1 MMTQIDPDDRTTTF
15 TFSPDDW
22 IVHRHYGIG
31 QVKAVETKA
40 IGEEET
46 TYYKIEAHN
55 DSTIWVPVNSEAEL
69 LRPAASEDE
78 FGEVV
83 QVLKRPSRKMS
94 VHFQARVAHIHKVS
108 REGNPVMLA
117 RAVRDLWARRSRR
130 GQLSNTEES
139 AWRRLVNRLI
149 AEWSVSMGLDETQ
162 ANQKL
167 YNLLEEHAL
176 PSIANANS

>member
-1 MMTQIDPDDRTTTF
+1 MMTQIDPSDRSTLC

-31 QVKAVETKA
+31 QIKAVETKA

-46 TYYKIEAHN
+46 TYYKIAAHN
-55 DSTIWVPVNSEAEL
+55 DSTIWVPIGNEEAL
-69 LRPAASEDE
+69 LRRAASKDE
-78 FGEVV
+78 FAEVV
-83 QVLKRPSRKMS
+83 LVLQRPSRKMNAQ
-94 VHFQARVAHIHKVS
+94 FQTRLARIRKVS

-117 RAVRDLWARRSRR
+117 RTVRDLWARRSRR
-130 GQLSNTEES
+130 GQLSNTEET
-139 AWRRLVNRLI
+139 AWRRLVDRLI

-167 YNLLEEHAL
+167 YSLLERHAL
-176 PSIANANS
+176 PSVAAA

>member
-1 MMTQIDPDDRTTTF
+1 MTQIGTGNGC

-55 DSTIWVPVNSEAEL
+55 DSTIWVPVSSEEDL

-78 FGEVV
+78 FAEVV
-83 QVLKRPSRKMS
+83 QVLKRPSRKMNS
-94 VHFQARVAHIHKVS
+94 QFQTRVARIRKVS
-108 REGNPVMLA
+108 REGNPVTLA
-117 RAVRDLWARRSRR
+117 RTVRDLWARRSRR

-139 AWRRLVNRLI
+139 AWRRLADRLV
-149 AEWSVSMGLDETQ
+149 AEWTVSMGMDEDQ
-162 ANQKL
+162 VSQRM
-167 YNLLEEHAL
+167 YNLLEEHAVV
-176 PSIANANS
+176 STASS

>member
-1 MMTQIDPDDRTTTF
+1 MMTQIGPRNTSTTC

-46 TYYKIEAHN
+46 TYYKIDAHN
-55 DSTIWVPVNSEAEL
+55 DSTIWVPVTSEEDL
-69 LRPAASEDE
+69 LRPAASEE
-78 FGEVV
+78 QFAEVV
-83 QVLKRPSRKMS
+83 QVLKRPSRKMNG
-94 VHFQARVAHIHKVS
+94 HFQTRIARIRKVS

-117 RAVRDLWARRSRR
+117 RTVRDLWARRSRR

-139 AWRRLVNRLI
+139 AWRRLVDRLI
-149 AEWSVSMGLDETQ
+149 AEWTVSMDLNEDQ
-162 ANQKL
+162 ANKRL

-176 PSIANANS
+176 PSIAAAA

>member
-1 MMTQIDPDDRTTTF
+1 MMTQLGPDNTHTTC
-15 TFSPDDW
+15 TFSPEDW

-46 TYYKIEAHN
+46 TYYKVEAHN
-55 DSTIWVPVNSEAEL
+55 DSTIWVPVSSEEDL
-69 LRPAASEDE
+69 LRPAASEE
-78 FGEVV
+78 QFAEVV
-83 QVLKRPSRKMS
+83 QVLKRPSRKMNGQ
-94 VHFQARVAHIHKVS
+94 FQTRIARIRKVS

-117 RAVRDLWARRSRR
+117 RTVRDLWGRRSRR

-139 AWRRLVNRLI
+139 AWRRLVDRLI
-149 AEWSVSMGLDETQ
+149 AEWTVSMDLDETQ

-176 PSIANANS
+176 PSIAAS

>member
-1 MMTQIDPDDRTTTF
+1 MMTQIGPSNTNTTC

-46 TYYKIEAHN
+46 TYYKIDAHN
-55 DSTIWVPVNSEAEL
+55 DSTIWVPVTSEEEL
-69 LRPAASEDE
+69 LRPAASEE
-78 FGEVV
+78 QFAEVV
-83 QVLKRPSRKMS
+83 QVLKRPSRKMNG
-94 VHFQARVAHIHKVS
+94 HFQTRIARIRKVS

-117 RAVRDLWARRSRR
+117 RTVRDLWARRSRR

-139 AWRRLVNRLI
+139 AWRRLVDRLI
-149 AEWSVSMGLDETQ
+149 AEWTVSMDLNEDQ
-162 ANQKL
+162 ANKRL

-176 PSIANANS
+176 PSIAAAA

>member
-1 MMTQIDPDDRTTTF
+1 MMTQIGPSNTNTTC

-46 TYYKIEAHN
+46 TYYKIDAHN
-55 DSTIWVPVNSEAEL
+55 DSTIWVPVTSEEDL
-69 LRPAASEDE
+69 LRPAASEE
-78 FGEVV
+78 QFAEVV
-83 QVLKRPSRKMS
+83 QVLKRPSRKMNG
-94 VHFQARVAHIHKVS
+94 HFQTRIARIRKVS

-117 RAVRDLWARRSRR
+117 RTVRDLWARRSRR

-139 AWRRLVNRLI
+139 AWRRLVDRLI
-149 AEWSVSMGLDETQ
+149 AEWTVSMDLNEDQ
-162 ANQKL
+162 ANKRL

-176 PSIANANS
+176 PSIAAAA

>member
-1 MMTQIDPDDRTTTF
+1 MMTQIGPSNTNTTC

-46 TYYKIEAHN
+46 TYYKIDAHN
-55 DSTIWVPVNSEAEL
+55 DSTIWVPVTSEEEL
-69 LRPAASEDE
+69 LRPAASEE
-78 FGEVV
+78 QFAEVV
-83 QVLKRPSRKMS
+83 QVLKRPSRKMNG
-94 VHFQARVAHIHKVS
+94 HFQTRIARIRKVS

-117 RAVRDLWARRSRR
+117 RTVRDLWARRSRR

-139 AWRRLVNRLI
+139 AWRRLVGRLI
-149 AEWSVSMGLDETQ
+149 AEWTVSMDLNEDQ
-162 ANQKL
+162 ANKRL

-176 PSIANANS
+176 PSIAAAA

>member
-1 MMTQIDPDDRTTTF
+1 MMTQIGPRNTSTTC

-46 TYYKIEAHN
+46 TYYKIDAHN
-55 DSTIWVPVNSEAEL
+55 DSTIWVPVTSEEDL
-69 LRPAASEDE
+69 LRPAASEE
-78 FGEVV
+78 QFAEVV
-83 QVLKRPSRKMS
+83 QVLKRPSRKMNG
-94 VHFQARVAHIHKVS
+94 HFQTRIARIRKVS

-117 RAVRDLWARRSRR
+117 RTVRDLWARRSRR

-139 AWRRLVNRLI
+139 AWRRLVDRLI
-149 AEWSVSMGLDETQ
+149 AEWTVSMDLNEDQ
-162 ANQKL
+162 ANKRL
-167 YNLLEEHAL
+167 YNLLEAHAL
-176 PSIANANS
+176 PSIAAAA

>member
-1 MMTQIDPDDRTTTF
+1 MMTQIGPRNTSTTC

-31 QVKAVETKA
+31 QVKAIETKA

-46 TYYKIEAHN
+46 TYYKIDAHN
-55 DSTIWVPVNSEAEL
+55 DSTIWVPIDSEEDL
-69 LRPAASEDE
+69 LRPAASEE
-78 FGEVV
+78 QFAEVV
-83 QVLKRPSRKMS
+83 QVLKRPSRKMNG
-94 VHFQARVAHIHKVS
+94 HFQTRIARIRKVS

-117 RAVRDLWARRSRR
+117 RTVRDLWARRSRR

-139 AWRRLVNRLI
+139 AWRRLVDRLI
-149 AEWSVSMGLDETQ
+149 AEWTVSMDLNEDQ
-162 ANQKL
+162 ANKRL

-176 PSIANANS
+176 PSIAAAA

>member
-1 MMTQIDPDDRTTTF
+1 MMTQIGPRNTSTTC

-46 TYYKIEAHN
+46 TYYKIDAHN
-55 DSTIWVPVNSEAEL
+55 DSTIWVPIDSEEDL
-69 LRPAASEDE
+69 LRPAASEE
-78 FGEVV
+78 QFAEVV
-83 QVLKRPSRKMS
+83 QVLKRPSRKMNAQ
-94 VHFQARVAHIHKVS
+94 FQTRIARIRKVS

-117 RAVRDLWARRSRR
+117 RTVRDLWARRNRR
-130 GQLSNTEES
+130 GQLSNTEET
-139 AWRRLVNRLI
+139 AWRRLVDRLI
-149 AEWSVSMGLDETQ
+149 AEWTVSMDLEEDQ

-167 YNLLEEHAL
+167 YTLLETHAL
-176 PSIANANS
+176 PSVAA

>member
-1 MMTQIDPDDRTTTF
+1 MMTQIGSRNTSTTC

-46 TYYKIEAHN
+46 TYYKIDAHN
-55 DSTIWVPVNSEAEL
+55 DSTIWVPVTSEEDL
-69 LRPAASEDE
+69 LRPAASEE
-78 FGEVV
+78 QFAEVV
-83 QVLKRPSRKMS
+83 QVLKRPSRKMNG
-94 VHFQARVAHIHKVS
+94 HFQTRIARIRKVS

-117 RAVRDLWARRSRR
+117 RTVRDLWARRSRR

-139 AWRRLVNRLI
+139 AWRRLVDRLI
-149 AEWSVSMGLDETQ
+149 AEWTVSMDLNEDQ
-162 ANQKL
+162 ANKRL
-167 YNLLEEHAL
+167 YNLLEAHAL
-176 PSIANANS
+176 PSIAAAA